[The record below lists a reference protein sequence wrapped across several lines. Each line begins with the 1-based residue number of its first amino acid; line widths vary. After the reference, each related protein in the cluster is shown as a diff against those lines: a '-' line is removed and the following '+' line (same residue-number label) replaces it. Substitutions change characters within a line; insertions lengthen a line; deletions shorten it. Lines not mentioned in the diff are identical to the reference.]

1 MSIKRI
7 ILVIVIAALLAS
19 FFIFDLNQYLT
30 LESLKSNQQALAS
43 YIEAN
48 WLVAFVGYFL
58 LYTVATALS
67 VPGAAILTL
76 AAGALFG
83 FAWGLLLASF
93 ASSIGATLAFLTS
106 RFLLRGWVKKTFSK
120 KLESID
126 KGIEKDGAF
135 YLLSLRLVPIFPFFV
150 INLVMG
156 VTSIKTLTYY
166 WVSQVGMLIG
176 TAVYVNAG
184 TQLVEITSLS
194 DIVSGDLILSFVLL
208 GLFPLVAKFIL
219 AALKR
224 RRVYKGWN
232 KPDKFDRNLVVIGAG
247 SAGLVTAYIA
257 AAIKSSVTL
266 VEKHKMGGDCLN
278 TGCVPSKSLL
288 HASKLANV
296 HHTSHRAGV
305 NYPAPNIDFGAVM
318 EKVHSVIKS
327 IEPHDSVERYESLGV
342 DVKIG
347 SATIVSPW
355 QIDIQTPNGTQSLTT
370 RNIVIA
376 TGARAFVPDIP
387 GLKDIDYLTADNLWD
402 LRQQPQHLIVL
413 GGGPIGCELSQAFA
427 RLGSKVTQIEQDSQ
441 LLTKEDADAAVY
453 LQEQL
458 GKDGVDVRLNTKA
471 IAVETTATDSG
482 EQSNQLIVEHEGKQS
497 SIGFDKILVAV
508 GRQANLSGFG
518 LEQLGIETDRTIV
531 TNELLQTKYPN
542 ILAAGDVAGP
552 YQFTHT
558 ASHQAWYAAVNA
570 LFSPFKTFKVDY
582 SVIPWA
588 TFTEPEIATVGL
600 NEKAAKQQNVEYE
613 VTQYDIGGLDRALA
627 DDHARGFVKVL
638 TKPGKDKILGA
649 TIVGANAGE
658 LLAEFVLA
666 MKHGLGLNKLL
677 GTIHIYPTMAEANKN
692 VAGTWK
698 REHAPQKLLAMVER
712 FHTWRR
718 S

>member
-1 MSIKRI
+1 MNSKRL
-7 ILVIVIAALLAS
+7 ILVIVIAALIAS

-30 LESLKSNQQALAS
+30 LESLKSNQQSLAG

-48 WLVAFVGYFL
+48 WLVAFFGYL
-58 LYTVATALS
+58 IIYAVATALS

-76 AAGALFG
+76 GAGALFG
-83 FAWGLLLASF
+83 FGWGLLLASF
-93 ASSIGATLAFLTS
+93 ASSIGATLAFLAS
-106 RFLLRGWVKKTFSK
+106 RFLLRDWVKSTFSK

-135 YLLSLRLVPIFPFFV
+135 YLLSLRLVPIFPFFI

-156 VTSIKTLTYY
+156 VTSIKTWTYY

-184 TQLVEITSLS
+184 TQLVEINQLS
-194 DIVSGDLILSFVLL
+194 DIISGDLILSFVLL
-208 GLFPLVAKFIL
+208 GIFPILAKFML
-219 AALKR
+219 SALQQ
-224 RRVYKGWN
+224 RRVYKGWK
-232 KPDKFDRNLVVIGAG
+232 KPKKFDRNLIVIGAG

-257 AAIKSSVTL
+257 AAVKAKVTL
-266 VEKHKMGGDCLN
+266 VERHKMGGDCLN

-288 HASKLANV
+288 HASKLAHI
-296 HHTSHRAGV
+296 HHTSQNAGV
-305 NYPAPNIDFGAVM
+305 TYDAPKVDFKAVM
-318 EKVHSVIKS
+318 NKVHSVIKS

-342 DVKIG
+342 NVAIG
-347 SATIVSPW
+347 EATIVSPW
-355 QIDIQTPNGTQSLTT
+355 QVDIQTEDGVQSLTT

-387 GLKDIDYLTADNLWD
+387 GLKDIDYLTADNLWEI
-402 LRQQPQHLIVL
+402 QEQPKRLIVL
-413 GGGPIGCELSQAFA
+413 GGGPIGCELSQAFG
-427 RLGSKVTQIEQDSQ
+427 RLGTHVTQIERGEQVLS
-441 LLTKEDADAAVY
+441 KEDPDAAKH
-453 LQEQL
+453 LQIQL
-458 GKDGVDVRLNTKA
+458 EKDGIDLRLNTSA
-471 IAVETTATDSG
+471 MAVETTSEG
-482 EQSNQLIVEHEGKQS
+482 NVLVVEFEGKQER
-497 SIGFDKILVAV
+497 IPFDKILVAV
-508 GRQANLSGFG
+508 GRQANLTGFG
-518 LEQLGIETDRTIV
+518 LDKLGIETDRTVV
-531 TNELLQTKYPN
+531 TNDFLQTKYPN

-552 YQFTHT
+552 FQFTHT

-570 LFSPFKTFKVDY
+570 LFRPFKVFKVDY

-588 TFTEPEIATVGL
+588 TFAEPEIATVGL
-600 NEKAAKQQNVEYE
+600 NEVAAKEKGIEVE
-613 VTQYDIGGLDRALA
+613 VTRYDIGGLDRALA

-692 VAGTWK
+692 VAGNWK
-698 REHAPQKLLAMVER
+698 KNNAPEKLLAWVER

>member
-1 MSIKRI
+1 MNSKRT
-7 ILVIVIAALLAS
+7 ILVVIIAALIAS
-19 FFIFDLNQYLT
+19 FFIFDLGQYLT
-30 LESLKSNQQALAS
+30 LESLKNNQQVLAE

-48 WLVAFVGYFL
+48 WLVAFIAYL
-58 LYTVATALS
+58 LIYAAAAALS
-67 VPGAAILTL
+67 VPGAAILTIG
-76 AAGALFG
+76 AGALFG
-83 FAWGLLLASF
+83 FGWGLLLASF
-93 ASSIGATLAFLTS
+93 ASSIGATLAFLAS
-106 RFLLRGWVKKTFSK
+106 RFLLRDWVKSTFSN

-135 YLLSLRLVPIFPFFV
+135 YLLSLRLVPAFPFFI

-156 VTSIKTLTYY
+156 VTSIKTLTFY
-166 WVSQVGMLIG
+166 WVSQVGMFIG

-184 TQLVEITSLS
+184 TQLVEINQLS
-194 DIVSGDLILSFVLL
+194 DIISGELILSFVLL
-208 GLFPLVAKFIL
+208 GIFPILAKFIL
-219 AALKR
+219 SALQQ
-224 RRVYKGWN
+224 RRVYKGWK
-232 KPDKFDRNLVVIGAG
+232 KPKSFDRNMVVIGAG
-247 SAGLVTAYIA
+247 AAGLVTAYIA
-257 AAIKSSVTL
+257 AAVKSSVTL

-288 HASKLANV
+288 HASKLAHV
-296 HHTSHRAGV
+296 HHTSQNVGV
-305 NYPAPNIDFGAVM
+305 NYDAPKIDFAAVM
-318 EKVHSVIKS
+318 DRVHSVIKA

-342 DVKIG
+342 NVVTG

-355 QIDIQTPNGTQSLTT
+355 QVDIQTEDGVQSLTT

-376 TGARAFVPDIP
+376 TGARAFVPNIP
-387 GLKDIDYLTADNLWD
+387 GLKEIDYLTAENLWE
-402 LRQQPQHLIVL
+402 LREQPKRMIVL
-413 GGGPIGCELSQAFA
+413 GAGPIGCELSQAFA
-427 RLGSKVTQIEQDSQ
+427 RLGTQVSQIEMLDQVLSN
-441 LLTKEDADAAVY
+441 EDADAAEH
-453 LQEQL
+453 LQKQL
-458 GKDGVDVRLNTKA
+458 LKDGVDLRLSTKA
-471 IAVETTATDSG
+471 IAVESSSEG
-482 EQSNQLIVEHEGKQS
+482 NVLVVENAGKEDR
-497 SIGFDKILVAV
+497 IPFDKILVAV
-508 GRQANLSGFG
+508 GRQANLTGFG
-518 LEQLGIETDRTIV
+518 LEELGIETGKTVI
-531 TNELLQTKYPN
+531 TNDLLQTKYPN

-570 LFSPFKTFKVDY
+570 LFRPFKTFKVDY

-600 NEKAAKQQNVEYE
+600 NESAAKKQGIEYE
-613 VTQYDIGGLDRALA
+613 VTRYDIGGLDRALA

-692 VAGTWK
+692 VAGNWK
-698 REHAPQKLLAMVER
+698 RDHAPQKLLAFVER

-718 S
+718 N

>member
-1 MSIKRI
+1 MNSKRL
-7 ILVIVIAALLAS
+7 ILVIVIAALIAS

-30 LESLKSNQQALAS
+30 LESLKSNQQSLAG

-48 WLVAFVGYFL
+48 WLVAFFGYL
-58 LYTVATALS
+58 IIYAVATALS

-76 AAGALFG
+76 GAGALFG
-83 FAWGLLLASF
+83 FGWGLLLASF
-93 ASSIGATLAFLTS
+93 ASSIGATLAFLAS
-106 RFLLRGWVKKTFSK
+106 RFLLRDWVKSTFSK

-135 YLLSLRLVPIFPFFV
+135 YLLSLRLVPIFPFFI

-156 VTSIKTLTYY
+156 VTSIKTWTYY
-166 WVSQVGMLIG
+166 WVSQIGMLIG

-184 TQLVEITSLS
+184 TQLVEINQLS
-194 DIVSGDLILSFVLL
+194 DIISGDLILSFVLL
-208 GLFPLVAKFIL
+208 GIFPILAKFML
-219 AALKR
+219 SALQQ
-224 RRVYKGWN
+224 RRVYKGWK
-232 KPDKFDRNLVVIGAG
+232 KPKKFDRNLVVIGAG

-257 AAIKSSVTL
+257 AAIKAKVTL
-266 VEKHKMGGDCLN
+266 VERHKMGGDCLN

-288 HASKLANV
+288 HASKLAHI
-296 HHTSHRAGV
+296 HHTSQNAGV
-305 NYPAPNIDFGAVM
+305 TYDAPKVDFKAVM
-318 EKVHSVIKS
+318 NKVHSVIKS

-342 DVKIG
+342 NVAIG
-347 SATIVSPW
+347 NATIVSPW
-355 QIDIQTPNGTQSLTT
+355 QVDIQTEDGVQSLTT

-387 GLKDIDYLTADNLWD
+387 GLKDIDYLTADNLWEI
-402 LRQQPQHLIVL
+402 QEQPKRMIVL
-413 GGGPIGCELSQAFA
+413 GGGPIGCELSQAFG
-427 RLGSKVTQIEQDSQ
+427 RLGTHVTQIERGEQVLS
-441 LLTKEDADAAVY
+441 KEDPDAAKH
-453 LQEQL
+453 LQIQL
-458 GKDGVDVRLNTKA
+458 EKDGIDLRLNTSA
-471 IAVETTATDSG
+471 MAVETTSEG
-482 EQSNQLIVEHEGKQS
+482 NVLVVEYEGKEER
-497 SIGFDKILVAV
+497 IPFDKILVAV
-508 GRQANLSGFG
+508 GRQANLTGFG
-518 LEQLGIETDRTIV
+518 LEKLGIETDRTII
-531 TNELLQTKYPN
+531 TNDFLQTKYPN

-570 LFSPFKTFKVDY
+570 LFRPFKIFKVDY

-588 TFTEPEIATVGL
+588 TFAEPEIATVGL
-600 NEKAAKQQNVEYE
+600 NEVAAKQKGIQVE
-613 VTQYDIGGLDRALA
+613 VTRYDIGGLDRALA

-692 VAGTWK
+692 VAGNWK
-698 REHAPQKLLAMVER
+698 KNNAPQKLLAFVER
-712 FHTWRR
+712 FHAWRR
-718 S
+718 K

>member
-1 MSIKRI
+1 MNSKRI
-7 ILVIVIAALLAS
+7 ILVVVIAALIAS
-19 FFIFDLNQYLT
+19 FFVFDLNQYLT
-30 LESLKSNQQALAS
+30 LESLKSNQQDLAQ
-43 YIEAN
+43 YIQAN
-48 WLVAFVGYFL
+48 WLVAFIGYL
-58 LYTVATALS
+58 VIYATATALS

-76 AAGALFG
+76 GAGALFG
-83 FAWGLLLASF
+83 FGWGLLLASF
-93 ASSIGATLAFLTS
+93 ASSIGATLAFLAS
-106 RFLLRGWVKKTFSK
+106 RFLLRDWVKNTFSK

-126 KGIEKDGAF
+126 KGIERDGAF
-135 YLLSLRLVPIFPFFV
+135 YLLSLRLVPLFPFFI

-184 TQLVEITSLS
+184 TQLVEINQLS
-194 DIVSGDLILSFVLL
+194 DIISGDLILSFVLL
-208 GLFPLVAKFIL
+208 GIFPLLAKFML
-219 AALKR
+219 SALQQ
-224 RRVYKGWN
+224 RRVYKGWK
-232 KPDKFDRNLVVIGAG
+232 KPKKFDRNMVVIGAG
-247 SAGLVTAYIA
+247 AAGLVTAYIA
-257 AAIKSSVTL
+257 AAVKSSVTL

-288 HASKLANV
+288 HASKLAHI
-296 HHTSHRAGV
+296 HHTSQNVGV
-305 NYPAPNIDFGAVM
+305 NYAAPKIDFAAVM
-318 EKVHSVIKS
+318 NKVHSVIKS

-342 DVKIG
+342 KVVIG

-355 QIDIQTPNGTQSLTT
+355 QVDIQTEDGVQSLTT

-376 TGARAFVPDIP
+376 TGARAFVPNIP
-387 GLKDIDYLTADNLWD
+387 GLKEIDYLTADNLWEI
-402 LRQQPQHLIVL
+402 REQPKRLVVL

-427 RLGSKVTQIEQDSQ
+427 RLGTQVTQVEQGVQILS
-441 LLTKEDADAAVY
+441 KEDPDAAKL
-453 LQEQL
+453 LQIQL
-458 GKDGVDVRLNTKA
+458 EKDGVDLRLNTS
-471 IAVETTATDSG
+471 AVG
-482 EQSNQLIVEHEGKQS
+482 VES
-497 SIGFDKILVAV
+497 SSDGHVLLVEFAGQQQRIPFDKILVAV
-508 GRQANLSGFG
+508 GRQANLTGFG
-518 LEQLGIETDRTIV
+518 LEKLGIETDRTVI
-531 TNELLQTKYPN
+531 TNDFLQTKYPN

-570 LFSPFKTFKVDY
+570 LFRPFKTFKVDY

-588 TFTEPEIATVGL
+588 TFAEPEIATVGL
-600 NEKAAKQQNVEYE
+600 NETSAKQQGIEVE
-613 VTQYDIGGLDRALA
+613 VTRYDIGGLDRALA

-638 TKPGKDKILGA
+638 TSPGKDKILGA
-649 TIVGANAGE
+649 TIVGASAGE

-692 VAGTWK
+692 VAGNWK
-698 REHAPQKLLAMVER
+698 KAHAPQKLLALVER

-718 S
+718 G

>member
-1 MSIKRI
+1 MNSKRI
-7 ILVIVIAALLAS
+7 ILVIVIAALIAS
-19 FFIFDLNQYLT
+19 FFVFDLNQYLT
-30 LESLKSNQQALAS
+30 LESLKSNQQDLAQ
-43 YIEAN
+43 YIQAN
-48 WLVAFVGYFL
+48 WLVAFIAYLVIYA
-58 LYTVATALS
+58 TATALS

-76 AAGALFG
+76 GAGALFG
-83 FAWGLLLASF
+83 FGWGLLLASF
-93 ASSIGATLAFLTS
+93 ASSIGATLAFLAS
-106 RFLLRGWVKKTFSK
+106 RFLLRDWVKNTFSK

-126 KGIEKDGAF
+126 KGIERDGAF
-135 YLLSLRLVPIFPFFV
+135 YLLSLRLVPLFPFFI

-166 WVSQVGMLIG
+166 WVSQVGMFIG

-184 TQLVEITSLS
+184 TQLVEINQLS
-194 DIVSGDLILSFVLL
+194 DIISGDLILSFVLL
-208 GLFPLVAKFIL
+208 GIFPLLAKFML
-219 AALKR
+219 SALQQ
-224 RRVYKGWN
+224 RRVYKGWK
-232 KPDKFDRNLVVIGAG
+232 KPKKFDRNMVVIGAG
-247 SAGLVTAYIA
+247 AAGLVTAYIA
-257 AAIKSSVTL
+257 AAVKSSVTL

-288 HASKLANV
+288 HASKLAHI
-296 HHTSHRAGV
+296 HHTSQNVGV
-305 NYPAPNIDFGAVM
+305 NYPAPKIDFAAVM
-318 EKVHSVIKS
+318 NKVHSVIKS

-342 DVKIG
+342 NVVIG

-355 QIDIQTPNGTQSLTT
+355 QVDIQTEEGVQSLTT

-387 GLKDIDYLTADNLWD
+387 GLKEIDYLTADNLWEI
-402 LRQQPQHLIVL
+402 REQPKRLVVL

-427 RLGSKVTQIEQDSQ
+427 RLGTQVTQVEQGVQILS
-441 LLTKEDADAAVY
+441 KEDPDAAKL
-453 LQEQL
+453 LQIQL
-458 GKDGVDVRLNTKA
+458 EKDGVDLRLSTS
-471 IAVETTATDSG
+471 AVG
-482 EQSNQLIVEHEGKQS
+482 VESSSEGHILLVEFAGQQQR
-497 SIGFDKILVAV
+497 IPFDKILVAV
-508 GRQANLSGFG
+508 GRQANLTGFG
-518 LEQLGIETDRTIV
+518 LEKLGIETDRTVI
-531 TNELLQTKYPN
+531 TNDFLQTKYPN

-570 LFSPFKTFKVDY
+570 LFRPFKTFKVDY

-588 TFTEPEIATVGL
+588 TFAEPEIATVGL
-600 NEKAAKQQNVEYE
+600 NETSAKQQGIEVE
-613 VTQYDIGGLDRALA
+613 VTRYDIGGLDRALA

-638 TKPGKDKILGA
+638 TSPGKDKILGA
-649 TIVGANAGE
+649 TIVGASAGE

-692 VAGTWK
+692 VAGNWK
-698 REHAPQKLLAMVER
+698 KAHAPQKILALLER

-718 S
+718 G

>member
-1 MSIKRI
+1 MNSKRA
-7 ILVIVIAALLAS
+7 ILVIVIAALIAS
-19 FFIFDLNQYLT
+19 FFVFDLNQYLT
-30 LESLKSNQQALAS
+30 LESLKSNQQDLAQ

-48 WLVAFVGYFL
+48 WLVAFVGYL
-58 LYTVATALS
+58 VIYAAATALS

-76 AAGALFG
+76 GAGALFG
-83 FAWGLLLASF
+83 FGWGLLLASF
-93 ASSIGATLAFLTS
+93 ASSIGATLAFLAS
-106 RFLLRGWVKKTFSK
+106 RFLLRDWVKSTFSK

-135 YLLSLRLVPIFPFFV
+135 YLLSLRLVPIFPFFI

-156 VTSIKTLTYY
+156 VTGIKTWTYY
-166 WVSQVGMLIG
+166 WVSQLGMLIG

-184 TQLVEITSLS
+184 TQLVEINQLS
-194 DIVSGDLILSFVLL
+194 DIISTDLILSFVLL
-208 GLFPLVAKFIL
+208 GIFPILAKFIL
-219 AALKR
+219 SALQQ
-224 RRVYKGWN
+224 RRVYKGWK
-232 KPDKFDRNLVVIGAG
+232 KPKKFDRNLVVIGAG

-257 AAIKSSVTL
+257 AAIKSKVTL
-266 VEKHKMGGDCLN
+266 VERHKMGGDCLN
-278 TGCVPSKSLL
+278 TGCVPSKSIL
-288 HASKLANV
+288 HASKLAHI
-296 HHTSHRAGV
+296 HHTSQNAGV
-305 NYPAPNIDFGAVM
+305 TYDAPKIDFKAVM
-318 EKVHSVIKS
+318 NKVHSVIKS

-342 DVKIG
+342 NVAIG

-355 QIDIQTPNGTQSLTT
+355 QVDIQTENGIESLTT

-387 GLKDIDYLTADNLWD
+387 GLKDIDYLTADNLWEITE
-402 LRQQPQHLIVL
+402 QPKRMIVL
-413 GGGPIGCELSQAFA
+413 GGGPIGCELSQAFG
-427 RLGSKVTQIEQDSQ
+427 RLGTHVTQIERGDQVLS
-441 LLTKEDADAAVY
+441 KEDPDAAKH
-453 LQEQL
+453 LQTQL
-458 GKDGVDVRLNTKA
+458 EKDGIDLRLNTSA
-471 IAVETTATDSG
+471 MAVETTSEG
-482 EQSNQLIVEHEGKQS
+482 NVLVVEFEGTEER
-497 SIGFDKILVAV
+497 IPFDKILVAV
-508 GRQANLSGFG
+508 GRQANLTGFG
-518 LEQLGIETDRTIV
+518 LEKLGIETDRTVV
-531 TNELLQTKYPN
+531 TNDFLQTKYPN

-570 LFSPFKTFKVDY
+570 LFRPFKIFKVDY

-588 TFTEPEIATVGL
+588 TFAEPEIATVGL
-600 NEKAAKQQNVEYE
+600 NEMSAKQQGIEVE
-613 VTQYDIGGLDRALA
+613 VTRYDIGGLDRALA

-666 MKHGLGLNKLL
+666 MKHGLGLNKIL

-692 VAGTWK
+692 AAGNWK
-698 REHAPQKLLAMVER
+698 KDHAPQKVLAFLER

-718 S
+718 K

>member
-1 MSIKRI
+1 MNSKRV
-7 ILVIVIAALLAS
+7 ILIIVIAALIAS

-30 LESLKSNQQALAS
+30 LESLKSNQQALAG

-48 WLVAFVGYFL
+48 WLVAFFGYL
-58 LYTVATALS
+58 IIYAVATALS

-76 AAGALFG
+76 GAGALFG
-83 FAWGLLLASF
+83 FGWGLLLASF
-93 ASSIGATLAFLTS
+93 ASSIGATLAFLAS
-106 RFLLRGWVKKTFSK
+106 RFLLRDWVKSTFSK

-135 YLLSLRLVPIFPFFV
+135 YLLSLRLVPLFPFFI

-156 VTSIKTLTYY
+156 VTSIKTWTYY

-184 TQLVEITSLS
+184 TQLVEINQLS
-194 DIVSGDLILSFVLL
+194 DIISGDLILSFVLL
-208 GLFPLVAKFIL
+208 GIFPILAKFIL
-219 AALKR
+219 SALQQ
-224 RRVYKGWN
+224 RRVYKGWK
-232 KPDKFDRNLVVIGAG
+232 KPKTFDRNLVVIGAG

-257 AAIKSSVTL
+257 AAIKAKVTL
-266 VEKHKMGGDCLN
+266 VERHKMGGDCLN

-288 HASKLANV
+288 HASKLAHI
-296 HHTSHRAGV
+296 HHTSQNAGV
-305 NYPAPNIDFGAVM
+305 TYDAPKVDFKAVM
-318 EKVHSVIKS
+318 NKVHSVIKS

-342 DVKIG
+342 NVAIG
-347 SATIVSPW
+347 DATIVSPW
-355 QIDIQTPNGTQSLTT
+355 QVDIQTADGVQSLTT

-387 GLKDIDYLTADNLWD
+387 GLKEIDYLTADNLWEI
-402 LRQQPQHLIVL
+402 QEQPKRLIVL
-413 GGGPIGCELSQAFA
+413 GGGPIGCELSQAFG
-427 RLGSKVTQIEQDSQ
+427 RLGTHVTQIERGDQVLS
-441 LLTKEDADAAVY
+441 KEDPDAAKH
-453 LQEQL
+453 LQIQL
-458 GKDGVDVRLNTKA
+458 EKDGIDLRLNTSA
-471 IAVETTATDSG
+471 MAVETSTEG
-482 EQSNQLIVEHEGKQS
+482 NVLVVEFEGKQER
-497 SIGFDKILVAV
+497 IPFDKILVAV
-508 GRQANLSGFG
+508 GRQANLTGFG
-518 LEQLGIETDRTIV
+518 LDKLGIETDRTII
-531 TNELLQTKYPN
+531 TNDFLQTKYPN

-570 LFSPFKTFKVDY
+570 LFRPFKVFKVDY

-588 TFTEPEIATVGL
+588 TFAEPEIATVGL
-600 NEKAAKQQNVEYE
+600 NEVAAKEKGIEVE
-613 VTQYDIGGLDRALA
+613 VTRYDIGGLDRALA

-692 VAGTWK
+692 VAGNWK
-698 REHAPQKLLAMVER
+698 KNNAPQKLLAFVER

-718 S
+718 K

>member
-1 MSIKRI
+1 MNNKRI
-7 ILVIVIAALLAS
+7 ILVAIIAALIAS
-19 FFIFDLNQYLT
+19 FFVFDVNQYLT
-30 LESLKSNQQALAS
+30 LESLKSNQQALAD
-43 YIEAN
+43 YIQAN
-48 WLVAFVGYFL
+48 WLVAFLGYLFI
-58 LYTVATALS
+58 YATATALS

-76 AAGALFG
+76 GAGALFG
-83 FAWGLLLASF
+83 FGWGLLLASF
-93 ASSIGATLAFLTS
+93 ASSIGATLAFLAS
-106 RFLLRGWVKKTFSK
+106 RFLLRDWVKKTFSK

-126 KGIEKDGAF
+126 KGVAKDGAF
-135 YLLSLRLVPIFPFFV
+135 YLLSLRLVPLFPFFI

-156 VTSIKTLTYY
+156 VTSIKTWTYY

-184 TQLVEITSLS
+184 TQLIEINQLS
-194 DIVSGDLILSFVLL
+194 DIISRDLILSFVLL
-208 GLFPLVAKFIL
+208 GIFPILAKFIL
-219 AALKR
+219 SALQQ
-224 RRVYKGWN
+224 RRVYKGWK
-232 KPDKFDRNLVVIGAG
+232 KPKKFDRNLVVIGAG

-288 HASKLANV
+288 HASKLAQI
-296 HHTSHRAGV
+296 HHTSQKAGV
-305 NYPAPNIDFGAVM
+305 TYAAPKIDFAAVM
-318 EKVHSVIKS
+318 NQVHSVIKA

-342 DVKIG
+342 KVAIG

-355 QIDIQTPNGTQSLTT
+355 QVDIQTAEGLQSLTT

-387 GLKDIDYLTADNLWD
+387 GLKDIDYLTADNLWEI
-402 LRQQPQHLIVL
+402 REQPKRMIVL
-413 GGGPIGCELSQAFA
+413 GGGPIGCELSQAFG
-427 RLGSKVTQIEQDSQ
+427 RLGTHVTQIERGEQVLS
-441 LLTKEDADAAVY
+441 KEDPDAAKL
-453 LQEQL
+453 LQTQL
-458 GKDGVDVRLNTKA
+458 EKDGIDLRLNTSA
-471 IAVETTATDSG
+471 IAVETNDEG
-482 EQSNQLIVEHEGKQS
+482 HVLVVEFAGKEER
-497 SIGFDKILVAV
+497 IPFDKILVAV

-518 LEQLGIETDRTIV
+518 LEKLGIETDRTVI
-531 TNELLQTKYPN
+531 TNEFLQTKYPN

-570 LFSPFKTFKVDY
+570 LFRPFKTFKVDY

-588 TFTEPEIATVGL
+588 TFAEPEIATVGL
-600 NEKAAKQQNVEYE
+600 NEKSAAQQGIEVE
-613 VTQYDIGGLDRALA
+613 VTRYDIGGLDRALA

-638 TKPGKDKILGA
+638 TQPGKDKILGA
-649 TIVGANAGE
+649 TIVGASAGE

-692 VAGTWK
+692 VAGNWK
-698 REHAPQKLLAMVER
+698 KANAPQKLLAFVER

-718 S
+718 G